1 MVLGDFGCNILSSI
15 LVENMALVG
24 KQEVDV
30 EIKAPADQGFQTR
43 TIHWTVQGRGSRF
56 LRSNRDDVII
66 NLIIN

>member
-43 TIHWTVQGRGSRF
+43 TIH
-56 LRSNRDDVII
+56 
-66 NLIIN
+66 